1 MPRIRFHDLRHSC
14 ATLLLE
20 QGVHPRIVADLLG
33 HSTTT
38 LTLNT
43 YSHVTPRLQQTAV
56 DALSAVLQ
64 A

>member
-1 MPRIRFHDLRHSC
+1 
-14 ATLLLE
+14 LLLE